1 MPLDDFRS
9 TPTAAPQS
17 DSFGSVALSPSPA
30 ANNGHSAQSIF
41 SSTSSDFIA
50 GSQQPEHQN
59 MASKDGEWEK
69 RSPLLQNMIA
79 GGLGGTTGDML
90 MHSLDTVKTRQQ
102 GDPHFPPKYSSL
114 GSSYYTIWR
123 QEGIRRGLYGGW
135 LPAMLGSFPGTV
147 LFFGSYEW
155 SKRVMLDYNIQ
166 PHIAY
171 LTAGAIGDFAASIV
185 YVPSEVLKTRLQ
197 LQGRHNNPYFKSG
210 YNYKS
215 TFDAVKTIVRVEGP
229 STLFHGYSATLYRDL
244 PFSALQFMFYEQFQS
259 WARQWKR
266 SREIGT
272 PLEILTGAAGGG
284 LAGVITCP
292 LDVVKTRLQTQIEPA
307 PPPAAKERTAAESKS
322 AAKPT
327 HPKAAPPSHEQHRL
341 ISTSSPST
349 HTPRP
354 GATTLDTS
362 SVFKGLRMIYK
373 TEGIGGWFRGVGPRG
388 VWTSVQSGYPCAT
401 TMSPPLPVPS
411 KAAIHALRGLA
422 FGTSCAI
429 GLIVDDRRRRI
440 STLRTAIENKKK
452 LKSSRLYHGTADA
465 VALPVDD
472 PVLLHSDDLH
482 WHYRPDQISSLEER
496 RLEDNSY
503 SAQTS
508 PGQSSPQPSS
518 QSEAVESQK
527 TTSTRT
533 ATRQGSRRDA
543 GPTRYSVEPLR
554 KLSSLST
561 SFDVPVGRD
570 SGGWMRGSAPQ
581 NEDLPK
587 ADPTLVINDI
597 LDSLEK
603 DEHSLDR
610 IIGDFLQQVQS
621 KSLLAQLGD
630 RWCDLSIALCKHCQ
644 EKGRWDGAQRVLA
657 ASVQSGWLGMT
668 QYWAHDPIPVIESA
682 LPSADL
688 ASDRS
693 ERAKALG
700 MLRLSVQLFTPHFKD
715 NVSMLSPELPPLGK
729 TLVERVLAFNQP
741 QYVREIYG
749 RVLPQLADATEFTA
763 MVISALFEYRDHKS
777 VLQLFRAN
785 FSKCRPDQQ
794 CFSDIVEMAVNSV
807 EHMAGARANS
817 VIRALASLCRS
828 SNQTLKTSWLMRIL
842 QAHWGRLG
850 DLKKSQALF
859 DQMLKEG
866 LLDQVA
872 YPQYV
877 YKVMAEISVMSGDIG
892 AARHYRNEVIMMTP
906 AMAKDVGLMGYF
918 AFAKAQAGDWDGV
931 LSDFAKMKLHRETQS
946 EAYQQSFIRILK
958 VFAQDHPIAEV
969 EQFVQYYIQEMH
981 MQLHPFMVSLVA
993 NSYGEFHDAPGLIR
1007 WLQFCSSSGF
1017 ALSPSF
1023 VNAVLRNCR
1032 LKWKLP
1038 FRQLR
1043 KLFSEMR
1050 RLQGTSVDD
1059 VTQNMMHNAAL
1070 MDGNYF
1076 GRPARQR
1083 VRSLKLSLSRKPYY
1097 ARSANNRQVFAAMQ
1111 EEVQCGR
1118 PNMAVYIYKRALQY
1132 GMAWCPHCF
1141 RIAVIASLKQKT
1153 GNFEKA
1159 MRLITSTSKQG
1170 HDVGIAVGLYIKA
1183 QLDFFRGTFEEIM
1196 DRLKAMIVHFESAG
1210 IVINPSVLTH
1220 AAVIAAKSG
1229 RDAQAVSLCQVAM
1242 QRGGTTNPC
1251 FTTQSLRA
1259 LLMAYYHLMDV
1270 DGLQW
1275 VVESLSSSPC
1285 SADVR
1290 ALALLKETRRH
1301 MRKWETTD
1309 RVCSMKD
1316 VLEAGIDGIKQRR
1329 VLQIREGAKIQK
1341 ECLSIMSDAVA
1352 KMEAGKPYRE
1362 AEVVAETLGP
1372 TYNNLPIRQV
1382 AVEG

>member
-1 MPLDDFRS
+1 
-9 TPTAAPQS
+9 
-17 DSFGSVALSPSPA
+17 
-30 ANNGHSAQSIF
+30 
-41 SSTSSDFIA
+41 
-50 GSQQPEHQN
+50 
-59 MASKDGEWEK
+59 
-69 RSPLLQNMIA
+69 
-79 GGLGGTTGDML
+79 
-90 MHSLDTVKTRQQ
+90 
-102 GDPHFPPKYSSL
+102 
-114 GSSYYTIWR
+114 
-123 QEGIRRGLYGGW
+123 
-135 LPAMLGSFPGTV
+135 
-147 LFFGSYEW
+147 
-155 SKRVMLDYNIQ
+155 
-166 PHIAY
+166 
-171 LTAGAIGDFAASIV
+171 
-185 YVPSEVLKTRLQ
+185 
-197 LQGRHNNPYFKSG
+197 
-210 YNYKS
+210 
-215 TFDAVKTIVRVEGP
+215 
-229 STLFHGYSATLYRDL
+229 
-244 PFSALQFMFYEQFQS
+244 
-259 WARQWKR
+259 
-266 SREIGT
+266 
-272 PLEILTGAAGGG
+272 
-284 LAGVITCP
+284 
-292 LDVVKTRLQTQIEPA
+292 
-307 PPPAAKERTAAESKS
+307 
-322 AAKPT
+322 
-327 HPKAAPPSHEQHRL
+327 
-341 ISTSSPST
+341 
-349 HTPRP
+349 
-354 GATTLDTS
+354 
-362 SVFKGLRMIYK
+362 
-373 TEGIGGWFRGVGPRG
+373 
-388 VWTSVQSGYPCAT
+388 
-401 TMSPPLPVPS
+401 MSPPLPVPS

-422 FGTSCAI
+422 LGTSCAI

-452 LKSSRLYHGTADA
+452 IKSSRLYHGTADA
-465 VALPVDD
+465 VAFPVDD
-472 PVLLHSDDLH
+472 PALLHSDDLH
-482 WHYRPDQISSLEER
+482 WHYRPDQLSSLEER
-496 RLEDNSY
+496 RVEDDSNSV
-503 SAQTS
+503 ATP
-508 PGQSSPQPSS
+508 PGQSSSQPSS
-518 QSEAVESQK
+518 QPEAVESQR
-527 TTSTRT
+527 TTSTRP

-570 SGGWMRGSAPQ
+570 SGGWVRGPAPQ
-581 NEDLPK
+581 NEDVPK
-587 ADPTLVINDI
+587 ADLTLVISGI
-597 LDSLEK
+597 LDS
-603 DEHSLDR
+603 
-610 IIGDFLQQVQS
+610 
-621 KSLLAQLGD
+621 
-630 RWCDLSIALCKHCQ
+630 WCDLSIALCKHCQ
-644 EKGRWDGAQRVLA
+644 EKGRWDGAQKVLA
-657 ASVQSGWLGMT
+657 ASVQSGWLGMK

-682 LPSADL
+682 LPSAEL
-688 ASDRS
+688 ASDRN
-693 ERAKALG
+693 ERAKALE

-715 NVSMLSPELPPLGK
+715 NISMLSPELPPLGK
-729 TLVERVLAFNQP
+729 ILVERVLAFNQP

-749 RVLPQLADATEFTA
+749 RVLPQLADATEFTV

-785 FSKCRPDQQ
+785 FSKCHPDQQ
-794 CFSDIVEMAVNSV
+794 CFSDTVEMAVKSV
-807 EHMAGARANS
+807 EYMAGARAS
-817 VIRALASLCRS
+817 SALRALASLCHS
-828 SNQTLKTSWLMRIL
+828 SNQPLKTSWLMRIL
-842 QAHWGRLG
+842 QANWSRLG
-850 DLKKSQALF
+850 DLQKSQALF

-877 YKVMAEISVMSGDIG
+877 YKVMAEFSVMAGDIG

-918 AFAKAQAGDWDGV
+918 ALAKAQAGDWDGV
-931 LSDFAKMKLHRETQS
+931 LSDFAKMKPHRETQS
-946 EAYQQSFIRILK
+946 EAYEQSFIRILK

-993 NSYGEFHDAPGLIR
+993 NLYGEFHDAPGLIR

-1050 RLQGTSVDD
+1050 KLQGASVDD

-1070 MDGNYF
+1070 MDGNYT
-1076 GRPARQR
+1076 GKPARQR

-1111 EEVQCGR
+1111 EELQCGR
-1118 PNMAVYIYKRALQY
+1118 PNMAVYMYKRALQY

-1141 RIAVIASLKQKT
+1141 RIAVIASLKRKT
-1153 GNFEKA
+1153 GNFAKA
-1159 MRLITSTSKQG
+1159 MRLITSTSQQG

-1183 QLDFFRGTFEEIM
+1183 QLDSFRGAFEEII
-1196 DRLKAMIVHFESAG
+1196 DRLRAMIVHFESAG

-1220 AAVIAAKSG
+1220 AAVIAAKSR

-1242 QRGGTTNPC
+1242 QKRGTTNPC

-1275 VVESLSSSPC
+1275 VVGSLSSSPC

-1316 VLEAGIDGIKQRR
+1316 VLEAGIVSIKERR
-1329 VLQIREGAKIQK
+1329 ALQIREGAKIQK

-1362 AEVVAETLGP
+1362 AGLVAETPGP
-1372 TYNNLPIRQV
+1372 TYNDLPIRQV
-1382 AVEG
+1382 AVGG